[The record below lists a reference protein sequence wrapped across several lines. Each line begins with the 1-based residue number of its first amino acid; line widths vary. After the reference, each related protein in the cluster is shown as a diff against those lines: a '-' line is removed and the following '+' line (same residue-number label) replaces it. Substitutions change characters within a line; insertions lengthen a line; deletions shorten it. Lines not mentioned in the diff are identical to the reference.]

1 LISGAIVGAAGQGRE
16 SVQVVSRGLQVPRRR
31 EPLLAK
37 PFLVGVLVLVL
48 MLMFLGAP
56 ASAQDIADTTD
67 TTDTTGAIGGADPA
81 LLRPMLD
88 GDPRDQPRFRSAR
101 TALDTA
107 PARFGQLTNFGYQPG
122 RGAGTTGFD
131 STNAKKRR
139 AKPGQAKSVQP
150 AAPAAA
156 DAASQAAPTTSNAVT
171 APSGSSASRP
181 LTPKQLQPAGA
192 PLAARIYNPTRPG
205 APPATIDAAVATV
218 ATTPPS
224 RRLFPEEKPF
234 DPLGVQLG
242 AFLFRPAMEYSRGWD
257 GNPAR
262 NSTAPAQSSWF
273 NIYSPELLINSNWA
287 VHEFN
292 ATIRGSYATYDTM
305 HQLDRPNVDAKAV
318 ARIDVTSQSRIDLEG
333 RYLLFTD
340 NPGSPNI
347 QAGLA
352 HLPIAHTYGGTAGVG
367 HRFNRFDVSLKGSFD
382 RTVYNDSEFTDGTSD
397 SNSDRNYNR
406 YGLVL
411 RTSYEVN
418 PGVRPFVELGADRRQ
433 YDLAID
439 AAGVMRTSQGS
450 YGKAGTTL
458 ELRPKIFGEIAV
470 GYLSRSYFDPGLTD
484 IRGYTF
490 DATLTWLAT
499 ALTTVKLTSIT
510 TVAESTLAGVSGSF
524 TRETA
529 VQVDHAFRRWLVA
542 TLKFTRGF
550 DDYVGSP
557 REDYRYIASSALAY
571 NVGREIIIRGEYR
584 QEWRYSNEPGNNY
597 WAHVWLV
604 GVRFQR

>member
-1 LISGAIVGAAGQGRE
+1 
-16 SVQVVSRGLQVPRRR
+16 
-31 EPLLAK
+31 
-37 PFLVGVLVLVL
+37 
-48 MLMFLGAP
+48 M
-56 ASAQDIADTTD
+56 
-67 TTDTTGAIGGADPA
+67 
-81 LLRPMLD
+81 
-88 GDPRDQPRFRSAR
+88 
-101 TALDTA
+101 
-107 PARFGQLTNFGYQPG
+107 
-122 RGAGTTGFD
+122 
-131 STNAKKRR
+131 
-139 AKPGQAKSVQP
+139 
-150 AAPAAA
+150 
-156 DAASQAAPTTSNAVT
+156 
-171 APSGSSASRP
+171 
-181 LTPKQLQPAGA
+181 
-192 PLAARIYNPTRPG
+192 
-205 APPATIDAAVATV
+205 

-257 GNPAR
+257 SNPAR
-262 NSTAPAQSSWF
+262 NATAPAQSSWF

-292 ATIRGSYATYDTM
+292 ATIRGGYTTYDTM

-347 QAGLA
+347 QVGLS

-367 HRFNRFDVSLKGSFD
+367 HRVNRLDVSLKGSFD

-397 SNSDRNYNR
+397 SNADRNYNR

-418 PGVRPFVELGADRRQ
+418 PGVRPFIELGADRRQ

-439 AAGVMRTSQGS
+439 AGGVMRTSQGS

-458 ELRPKIFGEIAV
+458 ELRPKLTGELAV
-470 GYLSRSYFDPGLTD
+470 GYLSRSYFDQGLTD

-499 ALTTVKLTSIT
+499 ALTTVKLTSTT
-510 TVAESTLAGVSGSF
+510 TVAESTLVGVSGQF

-529 VQVDHAFRRWLVA
+529 LQVDHAFRRWLDRDAQVHPRLRRLRRLAARGLSLHRVLGARLQCGAGDHHQRRIPPGMALLKRARQQLLGACVVA
-542 TLKFTRGF
+542 GSAAAAVIFCRMGGARAF
-550 DDYVGSP
+550 ARAIPIISP
-557 REDYRYIASSALAY
+557 RAQPPRWVS
-571 NVGREIIIRGEYR
+571 
-584 QEWRYSNEPGNNY
+584 P
-597 WAHVWLV
+597 
-604 GVRFQR
+604 

>member
-1 LISGAIVGAAGQGRE
+1 M
-16 SVQVVSRGLQVPRRR
+16 PRRR
-31 EPLLAK
+31 EPLLAI
-37 PFLVGVLVLVL
+37 PFLAAAVLVLA
-48 MLMFLGAP
+48 GGQAR
-56 ASAQDIADTTD
+56 AQEDV
-67 TTDTTGAIGGADPA
+67 TGAIGGGDPS
-81 LLRPMLD
+81 LLRPVLD
-88 GDPRDQPRFRSAR
+88 GHPSNPPRFRGAR
-101 TALDTA
+101 KSSDTA
-107 PARFGQLTNFGYQPG
+107 PSRFGQLPNFEYQPAF
-122 RGAGTTGFD
+122 GAGTTGFD
-131 STNAKKRR
+131 STNARKRR
-139 AKPGQAKSVQP
+139 PGQAKSGQASAQAVAVGAATDP
-150 AAPAAA
+150 NASSTSTPSAGAAPAP
-156 DAASQAAPTTSNAVT
+156 PTRAF
-171 APSGSSASRP
+171 
-181 LTPKQLQPAGA
+181 TPKQLQPAGA
-192 PLAARIYNPTRPG
+192 PLAGRIYIPTRPG
-205 APPATIDAAVATV
+205 APPPSLDVPVAMV

-242 AFLFRPAMEYSRGWD
+242 AFLFRPAMEYTRGYD
-257 GNPAR
+257 NNPAR
-262 NSTAPAQSSWF
+262 NSTPPAQTSWF

-318 ARIDVTSQSRIDLEG
+318 ARVDVTSESRIDLEG

-347 QAGLA
+347 QVGLS
-352 HLPIAHTYGGTAGVG
+352 HLPIAMTYGGTAGVG
-367 HRFNRFDVSLKGSFD
+367 QRFNRLDVSLKGSFD
-382 RTVYNDSEFTDGTSD
+382 RTVYNDSEFTDGTSA
-397 SNSDRNYNR
+397 SNAGRNYNR

-418 PGVRPFVELGADRRQ
+418 PGVRPFIELGADRRQ
-433 YDLAID
+433 YDLEFD
-439 AAGVMRTSQGS
+439 AGGVMRTSQGS

-458 ELRPKIFGEIAV
+458 ELRPKLTGEIAV

-499 ALTTVKLTSIT
+499 ALTTAKLISST
-510 TVAESTLAGVSGSF
+510 TVAESTLPGVSGSF
-524 TRETA
+524 TRETTL
-529 VQVDHAFRRWLVA
+529 QVDHAFRRWLVA

-571 NVGREIIIRGEYR
+571 YVGREIAIKGEYR

-597 WAHVWLV
+597 WAHVWML